1 MKPLL
6 AFFGAVIVISSV
18 FLVFNSKP
26 GAKEGP
32 KLNEAT
38 SSTQP
43 PTANSSR
50 KFDKFPGVLP
60 LDQLRNRTAL
70 IKTNK
75 GGISI
80 EFFGSEAPKAVS
92 NFIFL
97 AKNGFYD
104 GLTFHRREEGFVIQ
118 GGDPAGNGSGGPGYQ
133 FEDEPVTRNYDR
145 GIVAMA
151 NAGSNTNGSQFFIM
165 LADNSTLPKN
175 YTIFGKVTSD
185 MNVVDQIK
193 VGDKMEK
200 ISIN

>member
-175 YTIFGKVTSD
+175 YTIFGKVTSG

>member
-1 MKPLL
+1 M
-6 AFFGAVIVISSV
+6 
-18 FLVFNSKP
+18 
-26 GAKEGP
+26 
-32 KLNEAT
+32 NEAT

-175 YTIFGKVTSD
+175 YTIFGKVTSG

>member
-133 FEDEPVTRNYDR
+133 F
-145 GIVAMA
+145 
-151 NAGSNTNGSQFFIM
+151 
-165 LADNSTLPKN
+165 
-175 YTIFGKVTSD
+175 
-185 MNVVDQIK
+185 
-193 VGDKMEK
+193 
-200 ISIN
+200 